1 MPCQQLSK
9 IPPKSQ
15 SGFTLI
21 EIVVVVLL
29 VGLFAGIASINILSY
44 DNGDKLKDYTED
56 LFDQLQFAADQS
68 LFTGEH
74 IALVP
79 ALQDPAN
86 STASQDQWEL
96 LWYRWRDDEWQKIE
110 ELTPIRPPEI
120 AELSIEIDD
129 KPLDFYLWLDRQTE
143 GDGEDEEEEIV
154 PALVFYGGGEALGAT
169 VILGLTPRASEG
181 VTNFEDRYQHIDI
194 NSVGQ
199 VIWRE
204 RQAEK
209 ELTAQSGVQ

>member
-1 MPCQQLSK
+1 MACLQSSK
-9 IPPKSQ
+9 ISAKSQ

-21 EIVVVVLL
+21 EIVAVILIVGLLIGVVVQNVL
-29 VGLFAGIASINILSY
+29 VYSN
-44 DNGDKLKDYTED
+44 DVKLKNYTED
-56 LFDQLQFAADQS
+56 FFDQIQFAADQS

-79 ALQDPAN
+79 ALQDPTN
-86 STASQDQWEL
+86 STTGQDQWEL
-96 LWYRWRDDEWQKIE
+96 LWYRWRDDEWQKIDD
-110 ELTPIRPPEI
+110 LTPISPPEI

-143 GDGEDEEEEIV
+143 EDEEEEIV
-154 PALVFYGGGEALGAT
+154 PALAFYGGEALEAT

-204 RQAEK
+204 RQAVK
-209 ELTAQSGVQ
+209 ELKAQLGAK